1 MYAIIFA
8 FILFFLLMFVTDKG
22 KMGLIEGVTNP
33 GTGQNDSATDQNDSA
48 TDQNDSA
55 TDQNDSADNA
65 DGLTYSSYSNNDPMI
80 LAQKN
85 AANIEY
91 LQERLKELQTL
102 ERNFTALKS
111 EADGNKSAIKKMATA
126 ITTHFSRATGIS
138 TTGPPPKAVSGLHTI
153 SNDPENDVSNM
164 TSN

>member
-8 FILFFLLMFVTDKG
+8 FLLFFLLMFVMDKG
-22 KMGLIEGVTNP
+22 KTGLIEEVTNP
-33 GTGQNDSATDQNDSA
+33 ATGQNDSATGQNDSA
-48 TDQNDSA
+48 TGQNDSPDDA
-55 TDQNDSADNA
+55 A
-65 DGLTYSSYSNNDPMI
+65 GLKYSSYTNNDPMI

-102 ERNFTALKS
+102 ERDFTALKS
-111 EADGNKSAIKKMATA
+111 ESDGNKSAIKKMATS
-126 ITTHFSRATGIS
+126 ITSHFSRATGIS

-153 SNDPENDVSNM
+153 SNDPENDVSNL

>member
-33 GTGQNDSATDQNDSA
+33 ATGK
-48 TDQNDSA
+48 
-55 TDQNDSADNA
+55 NDSADNA

>member
-33 GTGQNDSATDQNDSA
+33 ATGQNDSATG
-48 TDQNDSA
+48 
-55 TDQNDSADNA
+55 QNDSADNA

>member
-33 GTGQNDSATDQNDSA
+33 ATG
-48 TDQNDSA
+48 QNDSA

>member
-8 FILFFLLMFVTDKG
+8 FLLFFLLMFVMDKG
-22 KMGLIEGVTNP
+22 KTGLIEEVTNP
-33 GTGQNDSATDQNDSA
+33 ATGQNDSATGQNDSPDDA
-48 TDQNDSA
+48 A
-55 TDQNDSADNA
+55 
-65 DGLTYSSYSNNDPMI
+65 GLKYSSYTNNDPMI

-102 ERNFTALKS
+102 ERDFTALKS
-111 EADGNKSAIKKMATA
+111 ESDGNKSAIKKMATS

-153 SNDPENDVSNM
+153 SNDPENDVSNL